1 MWPWQGHGIILYVG
15 NQHITKEDS
24 GEHFSLFPYNPAE
37 NLLLL
42 LFVLL
47 LRTLLLL
54 DVAVE
59 SCTQQKN
66 FWLVRST
73 NHQGCCLVYVPESR
87 TVTLCIPVFLKLP
100 LANQNS
106 WNIFCDCL
114 HFSSQHNIDYWHLS
128 VSKTICSRQQKSFFL
143 SLTQFTDEFTTLMMT
158 TPQISGEKAQQ
169 QQLLLWGSRNPNYNL
184 LPSVQ
189 NQRHS
194 NCFSHYGY
202 CMLGGQTETTCK
214 NSLDFCCLVICSIS
228 PVLKG
233 LDG

>member
-1 MWPWQGHGIILYVG
+1 MLQLKVAHSRKTSGQLGLL
-15 NQHITKEDS
+15 IT
-24 GEHFSLFPYNPAE
+24 
-37 NLLLL
+37 
-42 LFVLL
+42 
-47 LRTLLLL
+47 R
-54 DVAVE
+54 DVAWFMYQKVE
-59 SCTQQKN
+59 QQL
-66 FWLVRST
+66 FAS
-73 NHQGCCLVYVPESR
+73 QF
-87 TVTLCIPVFLKLP
+87 FLKLP

-214 NSLDFCCLVICSIS
+214 NSLDFHCCLVICSIS